1 MFAIIIGVLSI
12 FPVIYTMAAIADYH
26 DRKITDKVKHM
37 VETEGYHKTR
47 EYYSKSVIDYCLE
60 N

>member
-1 MFAIIIGVLSI
+1 MFAILIGVLSI

-26 DRKITDKVKHM
+26 DRKVMNEIKHM
-37 VETEGYHKTR
+37 VKTEGYNETR
-47 EYYSKSVIDYCLE
+47 NYYRKPVIDYCLK